1 MRDVSVAH
9 YGRRAA
15 VLVGLLVAVPCVAQ
29 VPAPP
34 AAAAVSPRQ
43 DDIVAF
49 ARISL
54 EISKL
59 RDSAQARL
67 AHPANNTPEAQKELR
82 DRLVV
87 QIGDVLRRASM
98 SEAEFRRKN
107 YLVSTD
113 SAARRVY
120 DETIAK
126 LTGAPLPGQLQTAAA
141 APTVKVPAG
150 PVGVH
155 IGHVVNGFADTPMG
169 QGLLPTAMAEARIAV
184 QHAGLAARNPANL
197 DAMKLHAGHVINAV
211 DPTVVDKGPGLGY
224 GVKKAAQGVAT
235 HIELAAKAPGA
246 SKNVVMHAE
255 HVAAAARNS
264 VQRADQIV
272 ALAKQIQA
280 ATSATDA
287 AALVSQLVS
296 LTNELVAGK
305 DLNADGKVGL
315 EQGEGGLQQCD
326 EHVKLMLAGEGAGGS
341 KG

>member
-1 MRDVSVAH
+1 MLDVSVGH
-9 YGRRAA
+9 CGRRAA
-15 VLVGLLVAVPCVAQ
+15 VLLGLLVASPCVAQ
-29 VPAPP
+29 VPATT
-34 AAAAVSPRQ
+34 AAAARPSQ

-49 ARISL
+49 AKISL

-59 RDSAQARL
+59 RDSTQARL
-67 AHPANNTPEAQKELR
+67 AQPANNKPEAQKELR
-82 DRLVV
+82 DRLVA
-87 QIGDVLRRASM
+87 QIADALRRASM
-98 SEAEFRRKN
+98 SETEYRRKN

-126 LTGAPLPGQLQTAAA
+126 LTGAPLPGQVQTAAA
-141 APTVKVPAG
+141 APAVKVPAG

-155 IGHVVNGFADTPMG
+155 IGHVVNAFAEAPNG
-169 QGLLPTAMAEARIAV
+169 QGLLPTAMAEARVAV

-211 DPTVVDKGPGLGY
+211 DPTIVDKGPGLGY
-224 GVKKAAQGVAT
+224 GVKRAAEGIAT

-246 SKNVVMHAE
+246 SKNVVMHAA
-255 HVAAAARNS
+255 HVAAAARTS

-296 LTNELVAGK
+296 LTNELVVGK

-315 EQGEGGLQQCD
+315 EQGEGGLQQCE
-326 EHVKLMLAGEGAGGS
+326 EHVKLMLAGEG
-341 KG
+341 